1 MELIDTHAH
10 IYLEDFDADR
20 TSVVESAIESGVS
33 KILLPNIDVDSI
45 DSLHA
50 LCELFPENCLPMMGL
65 HPTSVKEDY
74 RQQLAVLEKLIQ
86 TNRYIAIGEIGL
98 DLYWDQSFK
107 QQQIEA
113 LQIQFDWAKNAGL
126 PVAIHT
132 REAFDLMFQE
142 VTKAQD
148 GRLRGVFHC
157 FTGDLDEAK
166 KAMDL
171 GFLMGIGGVLTYKK
185 STLPEVL
192 KQLPLS
198 ALILETDAPFLPP
211 VPYRGKRNQ
220 PLYLMETLKKLAEV
234 KEISVE
240 EIAAAT
246 TANARKLFNL
256 LD

>member
-10 IYLEDFDADR
+10 IYLEDFDDDR
-20 TSVVESAIESGVS
+20 KDVVEKALENGISR
-33 KILLPNIDVDSI
+33 ILLPNIDKDSVE
-45 DSLHA
+45 SLHA
-50 LCELFPENCLPMMGL
+50 LCKLFPENCLPMMGL

-74 RQQLAVLEKLIQ
+74 RQQLEMLEKLVE
-86 TNRYIAIGEIGL
+86 TNHYIAIGEIGL
-98 DLYWDQSFK
+98 DFYWDLSFK
-107 QQQIEA
+107 KQQIEA
-113 LQIQFDWAKNAGL
+113 LQIQFDWAKNIGL

-132 REAFDLMFQE
+132 REAFDLMFDE
-142 VTKAQD
+142 VEKAQD

-157 FTGDLDEAK
+157 FTGNLDEAK

-192 KQLPLS
+192 NQLPLS
-198 ALILETDAPFLPP
+198 SLILETDAPFLPP

-220 PLYLMETLKKLAEV
+220 PVYMLETLKKLAEV
-234 KEISVE
+234 KDISIE
-240 EIAAAT
+240 EAATVT
-246 TANARKLFNL
+246 TANAKKLFNL